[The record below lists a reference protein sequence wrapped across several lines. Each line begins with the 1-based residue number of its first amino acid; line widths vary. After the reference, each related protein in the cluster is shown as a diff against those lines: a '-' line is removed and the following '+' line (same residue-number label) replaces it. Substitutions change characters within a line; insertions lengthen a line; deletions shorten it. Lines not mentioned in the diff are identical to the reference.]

1 MYDTYEEYIT
11 EYKTWLKN
19 RNTWIMS
26 QFNIGDEDA
35 AYYRI
40 SGDDD
45 LNSNG
50 VGKDSVDGLNN
61 YVRYGEQEQLLTH
74 QLQGTFHQM
83 PLIPSQIQKWEPLD
97 NTSDN
102 FKLKLGNTYNVK
114 ELLIMADSKCCRL

>member
-1 MYDTYEEYIT
+1 
-11 EYKTWLKN
+11 
-19 RNTWIMS
+19 MS
-26 QFNIGDEDA
+26 QFNRGDEDA

-61 YVRYGEQEQLLTH
+61 YVRYAGARAIAYSPIA
-74 QLQGTFHQM
+74 GD
-83 PLIPSQIQKWEPLD
+83 IPSNAIDTQSDTKWEPLD

-102 FKLKLGNTYNVK
+102 FKLKLGKYTK
-114 ELLIMADSKCCRL
+114 TKKSGQ

>member
-1 MYDTYEEYIT
+1 MIHM
-11 EYKTWLKN
+11 KSILQSIKHGSKN

-61 YVRYGEQEQLLTH
+61 YVRYAGARAIAYSPIA
-74 QLQGTFHQM
+74 GTFHQM
-83 PLIPSQIQKWEPLD
+83 PLIPSQIQNRNHWIIQVITL
-97 NTSDN
+97 NLN
-102 FKLKLGNTYNVK
+102 
-114 ELLIMADSKCCRL
+114 